1 MSEKMKTKFSPPV
14 GRVNWGTGIVIGI
27 IIFITLSI
35 TMTVIFMTQ
44 DVSLVADNYYEK
56 SLSYQ
61 EEIDKQSRT
70 KSLDEQVKINFTGEV
85 INILFPSA
93 YLDKDLSGEIYFYR
107 PSNPSLDFKLPLQVN
122 TEGTQIIPVERLE
135 KGFWRLKLNWTM
147 DGNGYYNE
155 RAITIE

>member
-1 MSEKMKTKFSPPV
+1 MKKIS
-14 GRVNWGTGIVIGI
+14 WGTGIVIGI
-27 IIFITLSI
+27 IVFIVISI

-44 DVSLVADNYYEK
+44 DVSLVSDNYYEK

-70 KSLDEQVKINFTGEV
+70 KSLDEQVKINFNGELITV
-85 INILFPSA
+85 LVPLDYIN
-93 YLDKDLSGEIYFYR
+93 KDISGEIFFYR
-107 PSNPSLDFKLPLQVN
+107 PSNPKLDFALPLQLV
-122 TEGTQIIPVERLE
+122 EGSQIVPVERLE
-135 KGFWRLKLNWTM
+135 KGFWRIKLNWIM